1 MKTELETKS
10 VELTGINYLV
20 PNAVCKLLA
29 SGTIL
34 VNLYWAKDHEVQ
46 LVGMNIATLFS
57 FAFGYLLII
66 NLNLSLAYEIGGRRD
81 YPNDTGIYYQR
92 ALVINFIVSAF
103 LITPVL
109 YISNK
114 LVILFVQVDESMST
128 IIG

>member
-1 MKTELETKS
+1 MNKAGFDNKPA
-10 VELTGINYLV
+10 ELTGINYLV

-66 NLNLSLAYEIGGRRD
+66 SLNLSLAYEIGGRRD
-81 YPNDTGIYYQR
+81 YPNDVGIYYQR
-92 ALVINFIVSAF
+92 ALVINFIVSASF
-103 LITPVL
+103 ITPVL

-114 LVILFVQVDESMST
+114 MVVLFAQVD
-128 IIG
+128 